1 MLILIVFAFL
11 AGIVTLAS
19 PCILP
24 VLPLILANSVS
35 SGRRRPLGVVTG
47 FVLSF
52 SFFTLFLSGLVQRF
66 HLPADALRLFAILT
80 IMSLGLVLWWPA
92 AQLGW
97 EKLTSKLAQLVPQAK
112 TQTDGWWAGVLTGIS
127 LGLVWT
133 PCVGPILAAV
143 ISLALVGTI
152 TSATM
157 AIIVAY
163 ALGTALPML
172 AIMVGGRAGLQRVPW
187 LLNHTQQIQRGFG
200 VVMMIIGVAMAL
212 NLDRQFQTWLLQT
225 FPQYG
230 TGLTQIETVPV
241 VQQALNTLRQP
252 KALNPQGNYPSAPD
266 FTGGNQ
272 WLNSESLSLAGNLK
286 GKVVLVDFWTYSCIN
301 CIRTLPYLK
310 QWYQTYKDQGF
321 VIVGVHSPEFAF
333 EKVTK
338 NVQQAIKDFQI
349 TYPVVQDND
358 FAIWQAY
365 QNQYWPAHY
374 LIDAQGRIRYTTFG
388 EGDYPETEAAI
399 QALLV
404 EAGQQPSTASVSLT
418 QTSAPTGRLSPETY
432 LGSARMA
439 LFDPAGTL
447 GNGTQSFNLK
457 NPTQDTFSLGGT
469 WTVTDE
475 NLISGPEAI
484 LSYRFQAQHVYLVLG
499 SGTEGQT
506 SQIKVWLDGQA
517 LSTSGARVGAG
528 ADVGNGVVTVTDHRL
543 YELIN
548 LPKNGSHV
556 LKLEFL
562 TPGTQAFAFTFG

>member
-52 SFFTLFLSGLVQRF
+52 SFFTLFLSSLVQRF
-66 HLPADALRLFAILT
+66 QLPADALRAFAIFS
-80 IMSLGLVLWWPA
+80 IIGLGLVLWWPA
-92 AQLGW
+92 AQGVW
-97 EKLTSKLAQLVPQAK
+97 ERLTSKLSQVVPQTK
-112 TQTDGWWAGVLTGIS
+112 TQTDGWWAGVFTGIS
-127 LGLVWT
+127 LGLIWT

-152 TSATM
+152 TSATV
-157 AIIVAY
+157 AIIIAY

-200 VVMMIIGVAMAL
+200 IVMMVIGVAMAL

-225 FPQYG
+225 FPAYG
-230 TGLTQIETVPV
+230 TGLTQVENVPV

-252 KALNPQGNYPSAPD
+252 KALNPQGNYPPAPD
-266 FTGGNQ
+266 FTGGTQ
-272 WLNSESLSLAGNLK
+272 WLNSEPLSLTGNLK

-310 QWYQTYKDQGF
+310 QWYQTYKDEGF

-338 NVQQAIKDFQI
+338 NVQQAIKDFEI
-349 TYPVVQDND
+349 AYPVVQDND
-358 FAIWQAY
+358 FAIWTAY
-365 QNQYWPAHY
+365 QNHYWPAHY

-404 EAGQQPSTASVSLT
+404 EAGQPPMTSVPLT
-418 QTSAPTGRLSPETY
+418 QTAAPAGRLSPETY
-432 LGSARMA
+432 LGSARME

-457 NPTQDTFSLGGT
+457 ANPRQNSFSLGGT

-475 NLISGPEAI
+475 NLISGPEAA
-484 LSYRFQAQHVYLVLG
+484 LTYRFQAQHVYLVLG
-499 SGTEGQT
+499 SGTEGQS
-506 SQIKVWLDGQA
+506 SQIKVSLDGQA
-517 LSTSGARVGAG
+517 LSSSGVKVGGG
-528 ADVGNGVVTVTDHRL
+528 ADVGDGLVTVTDHRL

-562 TPGTQAFAFTFG
+562 TPGTEAFAFTFG

>member
-24 VLPLILANSVS
+24 VLPLILANSVT

-52 SFFTLFLSGLVQRF
+52 SFFTLFLSSLVQRF
-66 HLPADALRLFAILT
+66 QLPADALRALAIFT
-80 IMSLGLVLWWPA
+80 IMALGLVLWWPA
-92 AQLGW
+92 AQLVW
-97 EKLTSKLAQLVPQAK
+97 ERLTSKLSQVVPQGK
-112 TQTDGWWAGVLTGIS
+112 TPTDGWWAGVFTGIS

-152 TSATM
+152 TSATV

-163 ALGTALPML
+163 AVGTALPML

-200 VVMMIIGVAMAL
+200 LVMMVIGLTMAL

-225 FPQYG
+225 FPGYG
-230 TGLTQIETVPV
+230 TGLTQVENVPV
-241 VQQALNTLRQP
+241 VQQALTSLRQP
-252 KALNPQGNYPSAPD
+252 EMLKNQGDYPLAPD
-266 FTGGNQ
+266 FTGGTQ
-272 WLNSESLSLAGNLK
+272 WLNSEPLSLTGNLK

-310 QWYQTYKDQGF
+310 QWYQAYKDQGF

-338 NVQQAIKDFQI
+338 NVQQAMKDFEI
-349 TYPVVQDND
+349 AYPVVQDND
-358 FAIWQAY
+358 FAIWTAY
-365 QNQYWPAHY
+365 ENRYWPAHY

-399 QALLV
+399 QALLM
-404 EAGQQPSTASVSLT
+404 EAGQPPMAPVALT
-418 QTSAPTGRLSPETY
+418 QTAPRVERLSPETY
-432 LGSARMA
+432 LGSARME
-439 LFDPAGTL
+439 LFDPAGSL

-457 NPTQDTFSLGGT
+457 ANPTQDAFSLGGT

-475 NLISGPEAI
+475 NVISGAEAT

-499 SGTEGQT
+499 SGTEGQS
-506 SQIKVWLDGQA
+506 SQVKVWLDGQD
-517 LSTSGARVGAG
+517 LSAPGLQAGAG
-528 ADVGNGVVTVTDHRL
+528 GDVGNGVVTVTEHRL